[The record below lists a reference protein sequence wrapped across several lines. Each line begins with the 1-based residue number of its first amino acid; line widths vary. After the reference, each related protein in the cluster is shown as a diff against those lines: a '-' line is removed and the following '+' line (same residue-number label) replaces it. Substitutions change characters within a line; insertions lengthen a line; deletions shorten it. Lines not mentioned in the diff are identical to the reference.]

1 MIAERTIHKTKPNF
15 YMIARRV
22 LVVTGVLFL
31 FLLSID
37 LMVQAFNLLGNDFA
51 MGIIMAT
58 QNPFV
63 GLFIGLLSTAI
74 IQSSST
80 TTSMVVAIVAAGT
93 ISFENALPIIM
104 GANIGT
110 TITSSIVA
118 LGHITEKTEFRKA
131 ISAAVIHDFFNFF
144 AVLIILPLEYFT
156 GFFSATCKSIA
167 GYLSVVGVQDNSLKF
182 VPLQSFSNYLSGFFS
197 NSPYLLLS
205 LAVILL
211 ALSLKSITELLKSI
225 LIGDARKKLNSFVFG
240 SPMKS
245 LGMGT
250 IFTAALQSSSVT
262 TSIMV
267 PLVATQKIQLKQ
279 ALPFIMGANVGTT
292 ITALIAAISKSEAA
306 ISIAIAHFLFNFIGV
321 LILLPIPLF
330 RNLLIWCAQ
339 QLGIATTKN
348 RLIGFIYIMLTFF
361 VIPFFLIFMSSN
373 PEKSIPPQKK
383 PQIITPI
390 SSEK

>member
-1 MIAERTIHKTKPNF
+1 MIAERTIHKIRPNF
-15 YMIARRV
+15 YMIAKRV
-22 LVVTGVLFL
+22 LVVSGVLFL

-37 LMVQAFNLLGNDFA
+37 LMVQAFNMLGNDFA
-51 MGIIMAT
+51 KGIINAT

-80 TTSMVVAIVAAGT
+80 TTTMVVAIVAAGT
-93 ISFENALPIIM
+93 ISFESALPIIM

-156 GFFSATCKSIA
+156 GFFSSLCKSIA
-167 GYLSVVGVQDNSLKF
+167 GFLSIFGIQDNHLKF
-182 VPLQSFSNYLSGFFS
+182 VPLQSFSNYLSGFFTH
-197 NSPYLLLS
+197 SPYLLLA
-205 LAVILL
+205 LAVILI
-211 ALSLKSITELLKSI
+211 ALSLKSITELLKAI

-240 SPMKS
+240 NSIKS

-267 PLVATQKIQLKQ
+267 PLVATQKIKLKQ

-339 QLGIATTKN
+339 QLGLATTKN
-348 RLIGFIYIMLTFF
+348 RLIGFMYIMLTFF
-361 VIPFFLIFMSSN
+361 IIPFFLIFMTSKPGKTIQMHKN
-373 PEKSIPPQKK
+373 EEISIP
-383 PQIITPI
+383 IH
-390 SSEK
+390 SEK